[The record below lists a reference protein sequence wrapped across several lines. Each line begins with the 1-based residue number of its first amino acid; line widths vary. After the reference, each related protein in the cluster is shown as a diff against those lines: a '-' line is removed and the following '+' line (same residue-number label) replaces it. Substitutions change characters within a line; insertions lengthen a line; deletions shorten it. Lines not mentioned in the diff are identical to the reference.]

1 MRTKNKQMANRDLL
15 KEAIADA
22 KAVKET
28 AIANAKAALEEA
40 FTPFLKERLAAKL
53 SEMDEMEEEVDL
65 KEADMEEGLDEAD
78 VEEGKTKSLDDFGS
92 VKNVDDYTDDFPKKG
107 KIAKNGPDDGGET
120 EIDEVDLDELLRE
133 LDELEEDGFGKFS
146 SDGTEGFSAEEEGET
161 PMKALDEAEG
171 EEEEKEEGAEGEE
184 EEEEEIDIENMSE
197 DDLKNFIESV
207 IADMVASGELEGN
220 MEASEEGEEGEEEVE
235 GGEEME
241 MPVAEEKEMDEAK
254 EMEME
259 AMKKE
264 LEEAYAALE
273 TVKAEL
279 NEVNLLNAKLLYT
292 NKIFKAKNLT
302 ESQKVKV
309 LEAFDKAAS
318 VKEAK
323 LVYETL
329 NGNFASTAK
338 KPMNESLIKGGASK
352 PAGISEKKPIIETN
366 NQVARWQK
374 LAGIK

>member
-1 MRTKNKQMANRDLL
+1 MANRDLL

-40 FTPFLKERLAAKL
+40 FTPFLKEKLAAKL
-53 SEMDEMEEEVDL
+53 SEMDEMDEEVDL
-65 KEADMEEGLDEAD
+65 KEAEMEEDLDEAE
-78 VEEGKTKSLDDFGS
+78 VEEGKTKSLDDYGK
-92 VKNVDDYTDDFPKKG
+92 VRNVNDYSDDHS
-107 KIAKNGPDDGGET
+107 KIAKNGTDDGGET

-146 SDGTEGFSAEEEGET
+146 TDGTEGFSAEEEGET

-171 EEEEKEEGAEGEE
+171 EEEESKEGEE
-184 EEEEEIDIENMSE
+184 GEEEEIDIENMSE
-197 DDLKNFIESV
+197 DDLKSFIESV

-220 MEASEEGEEGEEEVE
+220 MEAGEEGEEGEEKEEGEEVE
-235 GGEEME
+235 MEISEEE
-241 MPVAEEKEMDEAK
+241 DKMDESK

-264 LEEAYAALE
+264 LDEAYAALK

-329 NGNFASTAK
+329 SGNFASTAK
-338 KPMNESLIKGGASK
+338 KPMNESLLRGGASK
-352 PAGISEKKPIIETN
+352 PAGMVENKPIIETN